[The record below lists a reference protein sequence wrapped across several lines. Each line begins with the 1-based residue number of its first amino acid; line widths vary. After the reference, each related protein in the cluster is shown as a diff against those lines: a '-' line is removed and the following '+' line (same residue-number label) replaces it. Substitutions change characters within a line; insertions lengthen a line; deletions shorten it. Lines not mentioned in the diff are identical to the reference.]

1 MSRSSA
7 LVVEDESDLRELIEL
22 SLAGMD
28 LDVVGVGTLA
38 EAHEQLAAQSFA
50 LCLTDLRLPDGM
62 SLPLVEKIGR
72 EHPHTPVA
80 VLTAYGNVETAVQ
93 ALKAGAFDFV
103 AKPVDIA
110 QLRRLVETALR
121 LAAGKPPT
129 DAAARLIGDSPA
141 VKQARATI
149 AKLARSQAPVYIS
162 GESGSGKEL
171 AARLIHELSPRGH
184 GPFVPVNCGAI
195 PAELLE
201 SEFFGHKKGSF
212 TGAGADKIGLFQA
225 AHGGT
230 LLLDEVAELPMPMQ
244 VKLLRAIQ
252 EKAIRP
258 IGANAEQAVD
268 VRIISATHK
277 SLHALVERGAF
288 RQDLYYRIN
297 VIELPMPPLRER
309 REDIPMLAEH
319 ILAKLDP
326 AGRARLADDAV
337 AALSA
342 YAFPG
347 NIRELENI
355 LERALA
361 LCDGDV
367 IAADDLH
374 LPGGTPGAGGVGAPG
389 FGAGPG
395 AGGVGHGAGAGGIGF
410 GAGAGGLGV
419 SGVPGGP
426 GAGGAGAPGGYGG
439 PGIGHGGPGIGHGFG
454 GAGYGAGAGAPGAG
468 GRGHDPAL
476 GPGWG
481 SGSGA
486 YAPGVGGGAGGGGAY
501 APGTGVAGADG
512 GFDGSGHAG
521 HGPGSG
527 GAGHGAGGG
536 GLGAAA
542 AGNGFGHGGHAGY
555 PGGGPDGIGGHNAP
569 LEDYIEQL
577 ERDRILKALEANRY
591 NKTKTAEALGIT
603 FRALRYRLKKLGIE

>member
-1 MSRSSA
+1 MTKPAA

-22 SLAGMD
+22 SLSGMD
-28 LDVVGVGTLA
+28 LDVVGVGTLG
-38 EAHEQLAAQSFA
+38 EAYEQLAARPFA
-50 LCLTDLRLPDGM
+50 LCLSDLRLPDGM
-62 SLPLVEKIGR
+62 SLPLVEKIAR
-72 EHPHTPVA
+72 DHPHTPVA
-80 VLTAYGNVETAVQ
+80 VLTAYGNVETAVL

-103 AKPVDIA
+103 AKPVDIG
-110 QLRRLVETALR
+110 QLRKLVETALR
-121 LAAGKPPT
+121 LAAGKPPG
-129 DAAARLIGDSPA
+129 DAAAKLIGDSPA
-141 VKQARATI
+141 VLQARATI

-171 AARLIHELSPRGH
+171 GARLIHELSPRAA

-225 AHGGT
+225 ANGGT

-258 IGANAEQAVD
+258 IGANAEQSVD

-277 SLHALVERGAF
+277 NLHALVERGTF

-309 REDIPMLAEH
+309 REDIPMLSKH

-326 AGRARLADDAV
+326 DGRATLSPEAS
-337 AALSA
+337 AALLG

-361 LCDGDV
+361 LCDGD
-367 IAADDLH
+367 IITADDLH
-374 LPGGTPGAGGVGAPG
+374 LPGGTPGGGEARYGGYGAPG
-389 FGAGPG
+389 YGGSTSGDGIGNAGFGGPSPGSSGGGYGQPGPRPGGPG
-395 AGGVGHGAGAGGIGF
+395 FAGAGGGF
-410 GAGAGGLGV
+410 GVPGSPGYGAAPVPAGAGG
-419 SGVPGGP
+419 GGQ
-426 GAGGAGAPGGYGG
+426 GY
-439 PGIGHGGPGIGHGFG
+439 
-454 GAGYGAGAGAPGAG
+454 
-468 GRGHDPAL
+468 DPAL
-476 GPGWG
+476 GPGYG
-481 SGSGA
+481 S
-486 YAPGVGGGAGGGGAY
+486 GGGAY
-501 APGTGVAGADG
+501 SPGRDM
-512 GFDGSGHAG
+512 
-521 HGPGSG
+521 
-527 GAGHGAGGG
+527 AGGP
-536 GLGAAA
+536 A
-542 AGNGFGHGGHAGY
+542 GFGGEVPARRSTDLAPPAG
-555 PGGGPDGIGGHNAP
+555 DAP
-569 LEDYIEQL
+569 LEDYIERL